1 MAVAAAGASGRVVV
15 VDASVIVAA
24 LVPGP
29 ARGWA
34 RGLLLRLADEA
45 AMLAPGGLVD
55 AEVLNGLR
63 RALLR
68 GAVRDLSRAL
78 EAYLALP
85 LHRVEPWPGLI
96 RLAAEASRSL
106 SLSGQDSLYL
116 ALAASLNAGL
126 ATLDTGLA
134 RAAEKLLGPGRVEK
148 PPTRQGLGRRGGA

>member
-1 MAVAAAGASGRVVV
+1 MAVAAAAASGRIVV

-34 RGLLLRLADEA
+34 RGLLLGLADEA
-45 AMLAPGGLVD
+45 ALLAPGGLVD

-63 RALLR
+63 KALLR

-96 RLAAEASRSL
+96 RLAAEASRAL
-106 SLSGQDSLYL
+106 SLSGQDALYL
-116 ALAASLNAGL
+116 ALALSLNAGL

-134 RAAEKLLGPGRVEK
+134 RAAERLLGPGRVEK
-148 PPTRQGLGRRGGA
+148 PPRQGLGGSRGA

>member
-1 MAVAAAGASGRVVV
+1 MAAAGASGRVFV

-29 ARGWA
+29 GRDWA

-45 AMLAPGGLVD
+45 AMLAPAGLVD

-68 GAVRDLSRAL
+68 GAVADLARAV

-96 RLAAEASRSL
+96 RLAAEACRAL
-106 SLSGQDSLYL
+106 SLSGQDALYL
-116 ALAASLNAGL
+116 ALALSLNAGL
-126 ATLDTGLA
+126 ATMDTGLA
-134 RAAEKLLGPGRVEK
+134 RAAERLLGPGRVER
-148 PPTRQGLGRRGGA
+148 PRGTRG